1 RGESDMSCIYYSTSD
16 VERLFNI
23 DETYTKGIASKAA
36 QVISNFGE
44 KESGAWRFSFREVVF
59 IKHVRDFTGI
69 YSKEMAFKSALEL
82 LYNIDCNRLD
92 IRL

>member
-1 RGESDMSCIYYSTSD
+1 MSYIYYGTAD
-16 VERLFNI
+16 VERLFGI
-23 DETYTKGIASKAA
+23 DETYSKGIASKAA
-36 QVISNFGE
+36 QIITNFGE
-44 KESGAWRFSFREVVF
+44 KESAAWRFSLREVVF

-82 LYNIDCNRLD
+82 FYNIDCNRLD